1 MSYLNR
7 LKVVFWGIVIGL
19 CSSQHTLGQ
28 APIEKEKLARAN
40 QLYTEALKEH
50 DTLKLAEAYYRF
62 GAITNGQS
70 QSQRAIGW
78 FTKAL
83 ALYLKAG
90 DYYKAGRIHIYLAT
104 FDFENGNLSV
114 GLTYLEKAEKLFV
127 KAKSEQGLMM
137 VYGGLGRVY
146 SQDWPMKDPRLLPKD
161 SAIVY
166 LQKAERIAQ
175 RIDPK
180 ALPEL
185 RHYIG
190 NLLAIKGDST
200 ALGYLEA
207 VVSITEA
214 AYEYRVALPPLHA
227 KLDLVRA
234 YVIFGR
240 FGQAERLLGEVKA
253 STTEYYSDNLGLNV
267 HVEREYVSLYA
278 QKKDWEKAFG
288 HLQKLKVHDEKFKIG
303 ELLKNPAEI
312 NKAIADAARLEN
324 EKVESA
330 LKDEVLRGQ
339 QTINYTMGGALVAT
353 LALSFVLHRLYKKN
367 QRIGKRNALLVHEQN
382 HRVKNNLQV
391 ISSLLSL
398 QAEALQDEHA
408 RQAVDESQL
417 RIQAMSLL
425 HRQLYDN
432 LQLDSVDIQEFI
444 HSLVESIL
452 SSFGLDV
459 TFIDRIGIHSVQI
472 DKAIFIGLLVNE
484 LLTNAC
490 KYAFHDHPAPVLEIS
505 LALVADDWVLRVKDN
520 GRKRVEPETWIHGNT
535 FGNQLINMMMFQL
548 DGSTHYQFDE
558 GLVFTIQFPNR
569 YP

>member
-1 MSYLNR
+1 MTDWNIFKIISYMAIVGLLNCR
-7 LKVVFWGIVIGL
+7 
-19 CSSQHTLGQ
+19 TALGQ
-28 APIEKEKLARAN
+28 TPIEQEKLARVN
-40 QLYTEALKEH
+40 QLYVEAVKER
-50 DTLKLAEAYYRF
+50 DTLKLAEAYYGF
-62 GAITNGQS
+62 GKIANGMS
-70 QSQRAIGW
+70 QSQKAIGW

-83 ALYLKAG
+83 GLYLKTG
-90 DYYKAGRIHIYLAT
+90 DFYKAGRVHHYLAT
-104 FDFENGNLSV
+104 IAFEGQNLSL
-114 GLTYLEKAEKLFV
+114 GLTHLYEAEKLYI

-137 VYGGLGRVY
+137 VYGGLGRVCY
-146 SQDWPMKDPRLLPKD
+146 LDWSPRDPRLPPKD
-161 SAIVY
+161 SSIVY
-166 LQKAERIAQ
+166 LRKAERIAE

-190 NLLAIKGDST
+190 NMMANNGDT
-200 ALGYLEA
+200 LALGYLEG
-207 VVSITEA
+207 VLKKQQET
-214 AYEYRVALPPLHA
+214 YGFRVAMPPLHA
-227 KLDLVRA
+227 MLDLARA
-234 YVIFGR
+234 YAMFGR
-240 FGQAERLLGEVKA
+240 FGRAEQLLNEAEADITK
-253 STTEYYSDNLGLNV
+253 YYGDKLGLMA
-267 HVEREYVSLYA
+267 HLEREYVSLYA

-288 HLQKLKVHDEKFKIG
+288 HLQKLKVYDEKFKIG

-339 QTINYTMGGALVAT
+339 QTINYTVGGALVAT

-367 QRIGKRNALLVHEQN
+367 QRISKRNALLVHEQN

-432 LQLDSVDIQEFI
+432 LQMDSVDIQEFI

-490 KYAFHDHPAPVLEIS
+490 KYAFRDHPAPVLEIS
-505 LALVADDWVLRVKDN
+505 LALVANDWILMVKDN
-520 GRKRVEPETWIHGNT
+520 GLTRVEPETWIHGNT
-535 FGNQLINMMMFQL
+535 FGNQLINMMVFQL